1 MVRAR
6 ALSVAAYRH
15 IGAGKTLPAG
25 TASPDPRAALLSQR
39 TTLRRGGPFDAPP
52 RGEIYPRCISPMD
65 SQRAAWGSLGASQG
79 SSRIFSRLGRAGCPW
94 EKYIEDSAAAALSG
108 SLARAQKKS
117 SLQGLA
123 GEVLTICRRGC
134 FGNSPGD
141 RHRLSV
147 SFFKGNSTGV

>member
-6 ALSVAAYRH
+6 ALSVATYRH

-79 SSRIFSRLGRAGCPW
+79 SSRIFSRLGRESNRPARRRVV
-94 EKYIEDSAAAALSG
+94 LSP
-108 SLARAQKKS
+108 RAQKKS

-123 GEVLTICRRGC
+123 GEVFTICRRGC

-147 SFFKGNSTGV
+147 SFFKGNSRGVKG

>member
-1 MVRAR
+1 
-6 ALSVAAYRH
+6 
-15 IGAGKTLPAG
+15 
-25 TASPDPRAALLSQR
+25 
-39 TTLRRGGPFDAPP
+39 
-52 RGEIYPRCISPMD
+52 MD

-134 FGNSPGD
+134 FHTLLWAGSD
-141 RHRLSV
+141 RAPAVTFRLLLHL
-147 SFFKGNSTGV
+147 F